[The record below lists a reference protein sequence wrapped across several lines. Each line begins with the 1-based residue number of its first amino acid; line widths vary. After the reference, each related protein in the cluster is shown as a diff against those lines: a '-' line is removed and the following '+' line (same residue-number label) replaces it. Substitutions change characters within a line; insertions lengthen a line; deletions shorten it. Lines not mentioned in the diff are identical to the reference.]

1 MSIIQSAGIFVPDLK
16 TDPHINFS
24 PFRGVLFNEAMNTEN
39 AILGQYGLLFIF
51 LNDAEWEALPGNLI
65 TAAIAAAPAVPGGA
79 AAVAAVP
86 AVYRDRYDFTTPVPR
101 PANNAANAVLKDFE
115 LQTNNKATVY
125 KAYLNL
131 RAKMINSLAA
141 EDISALSQYPYG
153 VGNRSALD
161 LYNHVVIQYSQ
172 LTQDDFTTII
182 GHLRSAKT
190 ATQTYAAL
198 ASAHRDLHAILFTAG
213 QPLSELDKCN
223 YLIDALNK
231 DAAGIYAAQLYA
243 QAYPL
248 IHHRTFNGL
257 VAHVILHARNSVIT
271 TGSMH
276 YATAASVLPLAPAA
290 VPVPAFGAAE
300 LASLTAENAQLKKD
314 LKALRKSSN
323 TAGRTKHYCWVHGTC
338 FHPGS
343 KCTVM
348 LADRTKYTSAHLNS
362 LSSSS
367 PPGGKA

>member
-16 TDPHINFS
+16 TNPHINFS
-24 PFRGVLFNEAMNTEN
+24 RFRGELFNEAMNTEN
-39 AILGQYGLLFIF
+39 SILGQYGLLFIF
-51 LNDAEWEALPGNLI
+51 LNTPEWEALPGNLI
-65 TAAIAAAPAVPGGA
+65 TAAIAAVPAVPGGA
-79 AAVAAVP
+79 AAVAAAP
-86 AVYRDRYDFTTPVPR
+86 AVYRDRYDFITPVPR
-101 PANNAANAVLKDFE
+101 PANNAANAVLKEFE

-131 RAKMINSLAA
+131 RAKIINSLAA

-153 VGNRSALD
+153 VGNRSAFD
-161 LYNHVVIQYSQ
+161 LYTHVVTQYSQ

-182 GHLRSAKT
+182 DQLRTAKT
-190 ATQTYAAL
+190 ALQTYAAL

-223 YLIDALNK
+223 HLIDALNK
-231 DAAGIYAAQLYA
+231 DAAGIYAAQLYV

-271 TGSMH
+271 TGSMQ
-276 YATAASVLPLAPAA
+276 YATAAAVISTVPAA
-290 VPVPAFGAAE
+290 APVPALGAVD
-300 LASLTAENAQLKKD
+300 LASLSAENAQLRKE
-314 LKALRKSSN
+314 LKALRKS
-323 TAGRTKHYCWVHGTC
+323 TGGVGRTKYYCWVHGMC
-338 FHPGS
+338 FHTGS

-348 LADRTKYTSAHLNS
+348 LADRTKYTAAHLNS
-362 LSSSS
+362 VSSTS